1 LIEFKYNEEKYAE
14 VLLEKGF
21 QTKYFNYELRILA
34 KYYKYKGHKAKK
46 RKELLYEFCEKFIPN
61 FNKVKYFTKINSAL
75 RHGSKRDNQ
84 LLIINEIPIT
94 DEEVEYI
101 NGLEI
106 DCMYK
111 KVLFTLLVQNKIKKE
126 ICTLTYGKAS
136 EFNYFG
142 GKNQKYQEI
151 QQISKISSK
160 YKINSIINYLDEK
173 QLIEIR
179 TRGKV
184 NLLFIDKIPI
194 SDNVVMNITTFDN
207 IGYYLDWYNGDKK
220 ISSCI
225 DCGKL
230 IYAINNKIK
239 YCKTCS
245 KKHKKQQDRIADK
258 KYKSKISEKIE
269 NVE

>member
-1 LIEFKYNEEKYAE
+1 LIDFKYNEEKYAE

-21 QTKYFNYELRILA
+21 QTKYNNYELRILA
-34 KYYKYKGHKAKK
+34 KYYKYKGHKAKE

-75 RHGSKRDNQ
+75 RYGSKRDNQ
-84 LLIINEIPIT
+84 LLVINEIPIT
-94 DEEVEYI
+94 DEEIVYI
-101 NGLEI
+101 NGLDI
-106 DCMYK
+106 DYVYK

-126 ICTLTYGKAS
+126 ICNLTYGKAS

-160 YKINSIINYLDEK
+160 HKINSIVNYLDEK

-179 TRGKV
+179 TRGKI
-184 NLLFIDKIPI
+184 NLLFIDKIPV
-194 SDNVVMNITTFDN
+194 SDNVVMKITTFDN
-207 IGYYLDWYNGDKK
+207 VGYYLDWYNGDKK
-220 ISSCI
+220 ISNCT

-230 IYAINNKIK
+230 IRITSNRKKYCSGCWNNKEK
-239 YCKTCS
+239 ELKR
-245 KKHKKQQDRIADK
+245 KWW
-258 KYKSKISEKIE
+258 SENTRSLE
-269 NVE
+269 NTQ